1 MFINKIEN
9 LKCKQ
14 LFPMFQQ
21 NCYLFIFFLRN
32 ENELNYHFGFL
43 QNHSRLLL
51 IVNRDDISR
60 ALESAIRLLANCYE
74 IADLD
79 QLVFAI

>member
-1 MFINKIEN
+1 M
-9 LKCKQ
+9 
-14 LFPMFQQ
+14 
-21 NCYLFIFFLRN
+21 FIFFYMMKIRN
-32 ENELNYHFGFL
+32 KNELNYHFGFL

-60 ALESAIRLLANCYE
+60 ALESAVRLLADCYE